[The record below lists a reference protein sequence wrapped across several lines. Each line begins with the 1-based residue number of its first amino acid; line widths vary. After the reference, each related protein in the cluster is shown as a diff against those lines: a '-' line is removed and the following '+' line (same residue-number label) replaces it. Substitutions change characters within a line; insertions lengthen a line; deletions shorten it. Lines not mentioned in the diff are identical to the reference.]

1 MATGEYY
8 PTPVFNAPASAA
20 KMDAH
25 LTGIVADNKIEANM
39 LAASGAA
46 RGSILVADGAG
57 GVEFNPMSTFE
68 YNHKDLSDSLSGK
81 EESELIDIIRRHRK
95 IVEQI
100 DDMMIDL
107 LAGAEI
113 CSKVIMEC
121 LNNTKVKA
129 IQLINYALCTLMDDM
144 ESVDRIETKEARE
157 HEFMKQLLGVPAV
170 TIPAT
175 IAVPANT
182 PVNVPLFQTA
192 PLVPSVTNVSAPS
205 TSVTNTT
212 GADKFRSVTGKMM
225 GLNVV
230 DSSSGD

>member
-1 MATGEYY
+1 MPTGEYY
-8 PTPVFNAPASAA
+8 PTPVFNTPAHAT

-25 LTGIVADNKIEANM
+25 LSEIVADNKIQAVG
-39 LAASGAA
+39 LDSSGVAK
-46 RGSILVADGAG
+46 GSILSADGSG
-57 GVEFNPMSTFE
+57 GMEFKPMSTFD

-157 HEFMKQLLGVPAV
+157 PEFMKQLLGTPAV
-170 TIPAT
+170 TVPAGVP
-175 IAVPANT
+175 IFQAAPVAVPG
-182 PVNVPLFQTA
+182 
-192 PLVPSVTNVSAPS
+192 PSVTNVSVPGVPGA
-205 TSVTNTT
+205 NTT
-212 GADKFRSVTGKMM
+212 GGEEFKNVIGKMM
-225 GLNVV
+225 GLHVV